1 MKGKTQPKNHF
12 NQERII
18 ELIKENCQ
26 IKDITRNNVSKY
38 YAKVLYI

>member
-1 MKGKTQPKNHF
+1 MKGKTRVKHMKKQD
-12 NQERII
+12 II

-26 IKDITRNNVSKY
+26 IKNIDEKNVSKY